1 MQVVT
6 CKVGGSLRLGE
17 RAGITIHARQGE
29 RIAFGAWAPPGTCL
43 VLGGEAVHPV
53 SAREGVW
60 SYLFSLYGCRRFQ
73 FGLYE
78 VRIWLPGEV
87 IELAADCLDSL
98 HVGVDSQF
106 PVPPPVYV
114 PPAGARRRP
123 ARVTEPLPS
132 WSPATG
138 SAAFQHARGI

>member
-1 MQVVT
+1 MQIVT
-6 CKVGGSLRLGE
+6 CEVGGSLRLGE

-29 RIAFGAWAPPGTCL
+29 RIAFGAWAPPGTWL

-87 IELAADCLDSL
+87 IELVADCLDSL
-98 HVGVDSQF
+98 HVGVNNPLSM
-106 PVPPPVYV
+106 PPPVYV
-114 PPAGARRRP
+114 PPRRRL
-123 ARVTEPLPS
+123 ARTAEALSSRPLVTGG
-132 WSPATG
+132 T
-138 SAAFQHARGI
+138 AFRHARGA

>member
-6 CKVGGSLRLGE
+6 CEVGSRLRLGE
-17 RAGITIHARQGE
+17 GAGITFHARQGE
-29 RIAFGAWAPPGTCL
+29 RIAFGAWAPPGTYL
-43 VLGGEAVHPV
+43 ILGGEAVHQV
-53 SAREGVW
+53 SARDGVW

-106 PVPPPVYV
+106 PMPPPVYV
-114 PPAGARRRP
+114 PPAGARRQP
-123 ARVTEPLPS
+123 ACATESLSS
-132 WSPATG
+132 WSPTTG
-138 SAAFQHARGI
+138 SAAYQHVRGT

>member
-1 MQVVT
+1 MRIAT
-6 CKVGGSLRLGE
+6 CQIGGSLRLGE
-17 RAGITIHARQGE
+17 KAGITIHARQGE
-29 RIAFGAWAPPGTCL
+29 RIAFGAWAPPGTYL

-78 VRIWLPGEV
+78 FRIWLPGEV

-106 PVPPPVYV
+106 PAPPPVYV
-114 PPAGARRRP
+114 PPASARRRP
-123 ARVTEPLPS
+123 ARTTGSLPS

-138 SAAFQHARGI
+138 CAAFHHARVI